1 MPSTLSQLCGAL
13 IIGTQLCFANTLF
26 RFNSTLEVEAR
37 SLDEIHDAA
46 LAEDGVVTP
55 WHGGDETNQQDA
67 LKQAFVARFP
77 GMTLNVTVDLS
88 KYHDAAFDDDWQM
101 ETSPSTRSYYRPSTT
116 IPAGR
121 TRALC

>member
-1 MPSTLSQLCGAL
+1 MKSMTLPLLKTA
-13 IIGTQLCFANTLF
+13 
-26 RFNSTLEVEAR
+26 
-37 SLDEIHDAA
+37 
-46 LAEDGVVTP
+46 
-55 WHGGDETNQQDA
+55 ETNQQDA
-67 LKQAFVARFP
+67 LKQAFEARFS